1 MKVREV
7 RIAKEVKKEWWLV
20 TFRMWR
26 CFSRAQYELIQKAMF
41 KFSSFSLEYESHW
54 SVFKQLSQSIRIP
67 FCDKQVWRLCIRR
80 NKQTFGNI
88 AKAFLCSH
96 SGSHIWVGFI
106 YAEGQSFYTD
116 KTFSS
121 KFTQKS
127 VFIQRARI
135 HVNLQDFTPDL
146 EIIYTDISAI
156 SVTLCNFGFM
166 RQEWGENLWDTCGGK
181 VGIRP
186 LSHDSQ
192 LLKRI
197 KSLAEEKMNNVEQL
211 RRRKN

>member
-26 CFSRAQYELIQKAMF
+26 CFSRAQYGLIQKAMF

-106 YAEGQSFYTD
+106 YAELQNVNLFTQIKLSVQNLP
-116 KTFSS
+116 KKVFSS
-121 KFTQKS
+121 NER
-127 VFIQRARI
+127 VYM
-135 HVNLQDFTPDL
+135 L
-146 EIIYTDISAI
+146 ISKI
-156 SVTLCNFGFM
+156 LPQTS
-166 RQEWGENLWDTCGGK
+166 K
-181 VGIRP
+181 
-186 LSHDSQ
+186 
-192 LLKRI
+192 
-197 KSLAEEKMNNVEQL
+197 
-211 RRRKN
+211 